1 VREISPESPEARRK
15 RLASAKAHFGT
26 IRDRMP
32 SRSRAWEVIKRVAIG
47 VYSDGFIHAG
57 NLAYLALL
65 SIFPFVIVAAAIARL
80 FGQTAEGMDAVN
92 ALLQTMPPN
101 VADVLR
107 RPIHDVI
114 EARSGSLLWLGALV
128 GLWTTGS
135 FIETIRDI
143 IRRAY
148 GVTFS
153 RPFWEYRL
161 GSVGVIIV
169 AVVLA
174 MIAFSASILLSGVQ
188 QFLVDRIPGADDLVG
203 LLTLLRAA
211 PALVLFGSLYLLFYA
226 LTPKRYRVMGCRK
239 WPGAAFVTLW
249 WVTTTALLPVI
260 LSSLV
265 NYDLTYGSLAGV
277 IISLFFFFIIGLGLV
292 IGAELNAALAE
303 TPTPT
308 EEDVEAVVFEEAAAE
323 AEHNAVIRAVHAEEV
338 AVANAEKEK
347 E

>member
-1 VREISPESPEARRK
+1 MRDISPESPEARRK
-15 RLASAKAHFGT
+15 RLASTKAHFGT
-26 IRDRMP
+26 IRENV
-32 SRSRAWEVIKRVAIG
+32 SRSRTWEVVKRVAIG

-80 FGQTAEGMDAVN
+80 FGQTDEGMDAVN
-92 ALLQTMPPN
+92 ALLQTMPRN
-101 VADVLR
+101 VADVLQT
-107 RPIHDVI
+107 PIRDVI
-114 EARSGSLLWLGALV
+114 EARSGSLLWLGAIV

-161 GSVGVIIV
+161 GSVGMIIA

-174 MIAFSASILLSGVQ
+174 MIAFSVSILLSGVQ
-188 QFLVDRIPGADDLVG
+188 NFLVERIPGADDLVS
-203 LLTLLRAA
+203 LITLLRVA

-226 LTPKRYRVMGCRK
+226 LTPKRYRITGCRK
-239 WPGAAFVTLW
+239 WPGAAFVAGW
-249 WVTTTALLPVI
+249 WVLTTSLLPVV
-260 LSSLV
+260 LSSLA

-277 IISLFFFFIIGLGLV
+277 IIALFFFFIIGLGLV

-303 TPTPT
+303 TPMPT
-308 EEDVEAVVFEEAAAE
+308 DEDVEAVVHEEAAAQ
-323 AEHNAVIRAVHAEEV
+323 AEHKAVEKAVRGHEEV
-338 AVANAEKEK
+338 ER
-347 E
+347 

>member
-26 IRDRMP
+26 IREKGR
-32 SRSRAWEVIKRVAIG
+32 RTRTWEVIKRVAIG

-65 SIFPFVIVAAAIARL
+65 SIFPFVIVAAAVARL
-80 FGQTAEGMDAVN
+80 FGQTEESVNAVN

-101 VADVLR
+101 VADVLQ
-107 RPIHDVI
+107 RPIEDVLH
-114 EARSGSLLWLGALV
+114 ARSGSLLWLGALV

-148 GVTFS
+148 GVPYS

-161 GSVGVIIV
+161 GSVVMIIA
-169 AVVLA
+169 AVLLA
-174 MIAFSASILLSGVQ
+174 MLAFSVSILLSGVQ
-188 QFLVDRIPGADDLVG
+188 RFLVENVPGAQDLVG

-211 PALVLFGSLYLLFYA
+211 PALVLFGSLYLLFLS
-226 LTPKRYRVMGCRK
+226 LTPKRYRFAGCRK
-239 WPGAAFVTLW
+239 WPGALFVTLW
-249 WVTTTALLPVI
+249 WVLTTALLPAALASVAD
-260 LSSLV
+260 
-265 NYDLTYGSLAGV
+265 YDLTYGSLAGV
-277 IISLFFFFIIGLGLV
+277 IIALFFFFIIGLGLV
-292 IGAELNAALAE
+292 IGAELNAALVQ
-303 TPTPT
+303 TPMPT
-308 EEDVEAVVFEEAAAE
+308 AEDVEAVIHEEAAAE
-323 AEHNAVIRAVHAEEV
+323 AEHKAIEKAALAEDKAVELAK
-338 AVANAEKEK
+338 KEQ